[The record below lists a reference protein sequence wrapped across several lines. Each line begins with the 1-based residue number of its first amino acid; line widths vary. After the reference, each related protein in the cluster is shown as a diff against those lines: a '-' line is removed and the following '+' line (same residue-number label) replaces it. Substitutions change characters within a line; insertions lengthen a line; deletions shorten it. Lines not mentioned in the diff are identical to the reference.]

1 MVSEERHERTGD
13 DPRTDA
19 ESPDT
24 EEDEEELP
32 FEVEPLDTPIEK
44 GAIDPENALFVVLG
58 MVLTVLVVVRF
69 LSVLP

>member
-1 MVSEERHERTGD
+1 MVSEERHERTED
-13 DPRTDA
+13 DPRTDD
-19 ESPDT
+19 ERPDT
-24 EEDEEELP
+24 QEDEEDLP

-44 GAIDPENALFVVLG
+44 GTIDLENALFVVLG